1 MSTWLEALNAGDK
14 DNCNRN
20 CTVCVTFFV
29 STSGRFP
36 PMEDTPVRNPR
47 HEAGFLSLLTF
58 SWINNVLR
66 LGSKQPLEEKHLF
79 TVETSLQA
87 ERLVADLER
96 EWLAEERASEQNR
109 TKPCLWRAMMR
120 VIPCRDYVIVAF
132 LRMLYAI
139 AFNIF
144 PLIVWFFLK
153 SISTSSEISYEA
165 TLPFV
170 IGISVVVFT
179 ITLWSNHGS
188 FKAEIISTKLKVA
201 TIGLVYKKAS
211 AVHLFWNCSSKGM
224 VILCTCLDNLV
235 IFLNFW
241 YPASKAKLKT
251 RKTVSAKKCSECE
264 EREREREPE
273 RGSTSF
279 SCRGPHQV
287 KSL

>member
-1 MSTWLEALNAGDK
+1 
-14 DNCNRN
+14 
-20 CTVCVTFFV
+20 
-29 STSGRFP
+29 
-36 PMEDTPVRNPR
+36 
-47 HEAGFLSLLTF
+47 
-58 SWINNVLR
+58 
-66 LGSKQPLEEKHLF
+66 
-79 TVETSLQA
+79 
-87 ERLVADLER
+87 
-96 EWLAEERASEQNR
+96 
-109 TKPCLWRAMMR
+109 MR
-120 VIPCRDYVIVAF
+120 VIPCRDYIIVAF

-264 EREREREPE
+264 ERERERAGKRLDFILLQRAASGEVIIARISLTVESLVVLVVNPLFFQQASWTIFFFDSLVSI
-273 RGSTSF
+273 STLSTT
-279 SCRGPHQV
+279 SNT
-287 KSL
+287 S